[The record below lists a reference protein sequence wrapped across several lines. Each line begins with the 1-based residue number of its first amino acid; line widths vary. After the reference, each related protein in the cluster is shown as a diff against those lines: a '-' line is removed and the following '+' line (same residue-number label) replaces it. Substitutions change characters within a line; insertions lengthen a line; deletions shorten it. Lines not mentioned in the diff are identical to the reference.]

1 MNLMQTIRMAFKSI
15 MNNKLRSI
23 LTMLGIIIGVAS
35 VIAIVA
41 FVQGASTLQRMQY
54 EALGANRIDVSGWGA
69 KNQDWKEFEQYLD
82 TELADKVEAWSPQS
96 QFYDWQG
103 EGVQYRAQKLT
114 NENSYTYMYFGNQN
128 YGKVTNHVISAGR
141 DISEAD
147 CNSRARV
154 CVIGDTIRKYFFGA
168 MSPLGQKLRIGG
180 KSFEIIG
187 VYEGKYGGKINTEDQ
202 LIVMPYTLQGSM
214 MSMGGYSDKQYIIM
228 AADSND
234 LEELTNTLLPEF
246 MQSRCEESGGYFYA
260 NSNSLM
266 QQQTE
271 SGANMMALLGGGIA
285 GISLLVG
292 GIGIMNIMLVS
303 VTERTREIG
312 IRMAIG
318 ARKRDIIGQFLIE
331 ASVVSCFGGVIGIV
345 LGCFLSAILGNLQIG
360 RAHV

>member
-202 LIVMPYTLQGSM
+202 LIRIP
-214 MSMGGYSDKQYIIM
+214 
-228 AADSND
+228 
-234 LEELTNTLLPEF
+234 
-246 MQSRCEESGGYFYA
+246 C
-260 NSNSLM
+260 
-266 QQQTE
+266 
-271 SGANMMALLGGGIA
+271 
-285 GISLLVG
+285 
-292 GIGIMNIMLVS
+292 
-303 VTERTREIG
+303 RE
-312 IRMAIG
+312 
-318 ARKRDIIGQFLIE
+318 
-331 ASVVSCFGGVIGIV
+331 V
-345 LGCFLSAILGNLQIG
+345 
-360 RAHV
+360 

>member
-128 YGKVTNHVISAGR
+128 YCKVTNHVISAVR

-147 CNSRARV
+147 
-154 CVIGDTIRKYFFGA
+154 
-168 MSPLGQKLRIGG
+168 
-180 KSFEIIG
+180 
-187 VYEGKYGGKINTEDQ
+187 
-202 LIVMPYTLQGSM
+202 
-214 MSMGGYSDKQYIIM
+214 
-228 AADSND
+228 
-234 LEELTNTLLPEF
+234 
-246 MQSRCEESGGYFYA
+246 
-260 NSNSLM
+260 
-266 QQQTE
+266 
-271 SGANMMALLGGGIA
+271 
-285 GISLLVG
+285 
-292 GIGIMNIMLVS
+292 
-303 VTERTREIG
+303 
-312 IRMAIG
+312 
-318 ARKRDIIGQFLIE
+318 
-331 ASVVSCFGGVIGIV
+331 
-345 LGCFLSAILGNLQIG
+345 
-360 RAHV
+360 